1 MQAVS
6 AVLAGIASRWRS
18 QAVTLADTEN
28 TPLTPSGT
36 PQGRANGPLA
46 EARSWISG
54 EAFQSFARSPSAAL
68 GLPGGRRVTLVT
80 DRVRAAPALTPT
92 LAGTLGNNAIG
103 LGVWGLFFPKS
114 VNRFLGL
121 SCSSQTTQLLFGA
134 REMATGMRLFSDP
147 TCYRTLWARV
157 AGDAFDIAVLRSLDR
172 PENPQRKNARLAL
185 GVVLAVTALD
195 VLAAVRMTNV
205 KRTCD

>member
-1 MQAVS
+1 VS
-6 AVLAGIASRWRS
+6 
-18 QAVTLADTEN
+18 LADST
-28 TPLTPSGT
+28 TRSPS
-36 PQGRANGPLA
+36 PAAPGRSRPNGRLN

-54 EAFQSFARSPSAAL
+54 EAFENFARSPSTAL
-68 GLPGGRRVTLVT
+68 GLPGGKRITLAT

-92 LAGTLGNNAIG
+92 LSGTLGNNAIG

-121 SCSSQTTQLLFGA
+121 NGSPQTTQLLFGA
-134 REMATGMRLFSDP
+134 REMATGVALFSDP
-147 TCYRTLWARV
+147 TRSGVLWARV
-157 AGDAFDIAVLRSLDR
+157 AGDIFDIAVLRGLTR
-172 PENPQRKNARLAL
+172 ATNPKRGNARLAL

-205 KRTCD
+205 KRTCA